1 MKIDES
7 MKLGSQL
14 CFPLYAASRKIVG
27 NYTPYLKPLGITY
40 TQYIMF
46 LALWEKD
53 GITVGELC
61 KRLRLDTG
69 TVTPMLKNT
78 EKQGLIRRERS
89 EEDERVVVI
98 TLTNEG
104 TPISLR
110 SMRTQAEWNVE
121 ALMFIPSSPSIAARR
136 SLSSP
141 AALFVKVMARMFHGF
156 TGSAATISRR
166 VSKSSVFPSA

>member
-14 CFPLYAASRKIVG
+14 CFPLYAATRKIVG

-98 TLTNEG
+98 TLTKEG
-104 TPISLR
+104 KALYKKAKDIPGKVGSCVGLDR
-110 SMRTQAEWNVE
+110 DE
-121 ALMFIPSSPSIAARR
+121 AAQLYT
-136 SLSSP
+136 L
-141 AALFVKVMARMFHGF
+141 LYKLLENDQV
-156 TGSAATISRR
+156 
-166 VSKSSVFPSA
+166 

>member
-1 MKIDES
+1 MKIDEA

-27 NYTPYLKPLGITY
+27 NYTPYLKPLGLTY

-46 LALWEKD
+46 LVLWEKD

-61 KRLRLDTG
+61 KKLRLDTG

-98 TLTNEG
+98 TLTDEG
-104 TPISLR
+104 KALYKKAKTIPGKVGACVGL
-110 SMRTQAEWNVE
+110 EKDE
-121 ALMFIPSSPSIAARR
+121 AAQLYGLLYKLLENS
-136 SLSSP
+136 
-141 AALFVKVMARMFHGF
+141 
-156 TGSAATISRR
+156 
-166 VSKSSVFPSA
+166 